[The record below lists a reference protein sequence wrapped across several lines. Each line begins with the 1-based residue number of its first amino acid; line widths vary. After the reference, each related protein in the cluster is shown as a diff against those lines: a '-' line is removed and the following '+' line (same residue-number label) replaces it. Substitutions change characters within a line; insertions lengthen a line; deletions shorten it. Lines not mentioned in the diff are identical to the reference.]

1 MLQRTLQKTKKFET
15 AVGPDPPIKV
25 DAKLMKRILE
35 NAESPE
41 FSGKC
46 IVKLAEDPDIIKK
59 SGHILMTAYAC

>member
-1 MLQRTLQKTKKFET
+1 MQTKIDHIVKFQ
-15 AVGPDPPIKV
+15 IKV

-46 IVKLAEDPDIIKK
+46 IVKLAEGTCICNHEVF
-59 SGHILMTAYAC
+59 S